1 MIKTLTLDGLTSVKI
16 KQSAYDMARFC
27 WIKNLSEADV
37 FASCVNAECTE
48 NADEVRR
55 ISAGEFGMLDTE
67 SYETLYLNGSGTVE
81 IVTSALLVCPFDRGG
96 KGGGSYE
103 LPIATT
109 EILGGVMPD
118 GTTITVDE
126 NGVISVSE
134 TFNVT
139 AVDTLLD
146 ITFRI
151 QNDSIP
157 FGGKTIVLPR
167 NITDY
172 KFLYCTH
179 AYVKSASY
187 DKNTSVDDGLLN
199 KSLIPT
205 ETLEWDYWKKE
216 TTLGYGTLLYD
227 IEVYNDNAK
236 EPVYVYIKSENE
248 FFFKPAGSGSSTEH
262 RFLMMGIK

>member
-1 MIKTLTLDGLTSVKI
+1 MTKTITIDGLTSVRI

-55 ISAGEFGMLDTE
+55 ISSGEFGMLDTE
-67 SYETLYLNGSGTVE
+67 SYETLYLNGSGAVE

-126 NGVISVSE
+126 NGVVSMLGGSGIQMKLLGRYKASTAPIVVIE
-134 TFNVT
+134 TPIEVGRMFGFYIEGYLKASYFFRIIMTGTGNQSSEF
-139 AVDTLLD
+139 D
-146 ITFRI
+146 ITF
-151 QNDSIP
+151 NTGKVVE
-157 FGGKTIVLPR
+157 FGVQA
-167 NITDY
+167 NIE
-172 KFLYCTH
+172 
-179 AYVKSASY
+179 ASNGYSLRMYFSELSSVPYINVY
-187 DKNTSVDDGLLN
+187 D
-199 KSLIPT
+199 
-205 ETLEWDYWKKE
+205 
-216 TTLGYGTLLYD
+216 
-227 IEVYNDNAK
+227 
-236 EPVYVYIKSENE
+236 
-248 FFFKPAGSGSSTEH
+248 
-262 RFLMMGIK
+262 MGIVEVTS

>member
-1 MIKTLTLDGLTSVKI
+1 MTKTINLDGLTSVKI

-37 FASCVNAECTE
+37 FASCVNADCTE

-67 SYETLYLNGSGTVE
+67 SYETLYLNGSGAVE

-126 NGVISVSE
+126 NGVIS
-134 TFNVT
+134 TT
-139 AVDTLLD
+139 GGLTVDTLLD
-146 ITFRI
+146 ITI
-151 QNDSIP
+151 STSENSPANGSIITLD
-157 FGGKTIVLPR
+157 G
-167 NITDY
+167 NIFDY
-172 KFLYCTH
+172 KFIYSVPVYNEKVT
-179 AYVKSASY
+179 VF
-187 DKNTSVDDGLLN
+187 TSVGTNGISFFNPSILTRAGYAD
-199 KSLIPT
+199 KSFQLSTVSYEVSVDCISPT
-205 ETLEWDYWKKE
+205 QIKISYW
-216 TTLGYGTLLYD
+216 
-227 IEVYNDNAK
+227 
-236 EPVYVYIKSENE
+236 
-248 FFFKPAGSGSSTEH
+248 STPKGVIS
-262 RFLMMGIK
+262 RVIILGIK

>member
-67 SYETLYLNGSGTVE
+67 SYETLYLNGSGAVE

-118 GTTITVDE
+118 GTTINVDE
-126 NGVISVSE
+126 NGVISTVGGH
-134 TFNVT
+134 T
-139 AVDTLLD
+139 VDTLLD
-146 ITFRI
+146 ITF
-151 QNDSIP
+151 NVSTDSMP
-157 FGGKTIVLPR
+157 FGGKTIILPR

-205 ETLEWDYWKKE
+205 ETLEWDYWKTE

-227 IEVYNDNAK
+227 IEVYNDNAGK
-236 EPVYVYIKSENE
+236 PVYVYIKSENE
-248 FFFKPAGSGSSTEH
+248 LFFRPMGTAGSTDH

>member
-1 MIKTLTLDGLTSVKI
+1 MTKTINLDGLRSVKI

-55 ISAGEFGMLDTE
+55 ISSGEFGMLDTE
-67 SYETLYLNGSGTVE
+67 SYETLYLNGSGAVE

-126 NGVISVSE
+126 NGVISMLGSGGIQMKLLGRYQASTVPIVVIETPIEVGRMFGFYLEGVLKASYFFRIIITGIGNKTSE
-134 TFNVT
+134 FDITSNTGKAWEFNVEANMSNGT
-139 AVDTLLD
+139 
-146 ITFRI
+146 
-151 QNDSIP
+151 
-157 FGGKTIVLPR
+157 
-167 NITDY
+167 
-172 KFLYCTH
+172 
-179 AYVKSASY
+179 
-187 DKNTSVDDGLLN
+187 GLRMFF
-199 KSLIPT
+199 
-205 ETLEWDYWKKE
+205 
-216 TTLGYGTLLYD
+216 
-227 IEVYNDNAK
+227 
-236 EPVYVYIKSENE
+236 SEL
-248 FFFKPAGSGSSTEH
+248 SSTSIYINVYD
-262 RFLMMGIK
+262 MGIVEVTS